1 MKDQLYIR
9 IIINY
14 TESAKA
20 LRENTAAVMSFNGSV
35 QGSDFEALWRERD
48 MIYHRWQN
56 AAASLRELPM
66 EYMSLAISAIDHI

>member
-1 MKDQLYIR
+1 MKDQLYIQ

-35 QGSDFEALWRERD
+35 QGTDFESIWQERE
-48 MIYHRWQN
+48 MIFHRWQN
-56 AAASLRELPM
+56 AASSLRELPP
-66 EYMSLAISAIDHI
+66 EYMAQAVAEIEKI

>member
-1 MKDQLYIR
+1 MNNQKAIQ

-56 AAASLRELPM
+56 AAASLRELPT

>member
-1 MKDQLYIR
+1 MKDTLYIQ

-35 QGSDFEALWRERD
+35 QGTDFEALWQERD
-48 MIYHRWQN
+48 MIYNRWQN
-56 AAASLRELPM
+56 AASSLRELPP
-66 EYMSLAISAIDHI
+66 EYMAQAVAEIEKI